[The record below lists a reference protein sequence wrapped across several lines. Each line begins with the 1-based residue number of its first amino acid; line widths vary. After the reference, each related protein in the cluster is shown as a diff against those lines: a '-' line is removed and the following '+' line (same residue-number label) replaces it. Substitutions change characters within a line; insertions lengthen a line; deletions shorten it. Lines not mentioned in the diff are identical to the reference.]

1 MEVGGCGV
9 LDMSRVYPKTL
20 FGPMFYSW
28 WNCPL
33 NRSPLHRVTQHVQR
47 INESTKEKLEEDITI
62 NEIEEVLF
70 KIKN

>member
-1 MEVGGCGV
+1 MGV

-33 NRSPLHRVTQHVQR
+33 NVSQSLINQSHVNKMKCCLDKLSRRVP
-47 INESTKEKLEEDITI
+47 
-62 NEIEEVLF
+62 
-70 KIKN
+70 